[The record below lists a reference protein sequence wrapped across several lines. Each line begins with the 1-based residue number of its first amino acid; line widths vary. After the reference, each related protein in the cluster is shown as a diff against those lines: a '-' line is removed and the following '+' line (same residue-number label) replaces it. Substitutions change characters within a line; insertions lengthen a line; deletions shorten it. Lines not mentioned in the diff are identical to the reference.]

1 MTHPYWES
9 NPEYSMGVESVK
21 IIFLFIKISLT
32 RAIQVL
38 WMCDWCYHD
47 ESASSERFWPYL
59 GEKLMEIGRKLR
71 CRAESITLHDDIVLN
86 EWSLQTIL

>member
-1 MTHPYWES
+1 MTHPYRES

-21 IIFLFIKISLT
+21 IIFLFIQISLT

-38 WMCDWCYHD
+38 WMCDLCYYD

-59 GEKLMEIGRKLR
+59 GAKLMEISRKLR
-71 CRAESITLHDDIVLN
+71 CRAESITLHDDIAFI
-86 EWSLQTIL
+86 E